1 MSLTEP
7 SVTGRRE
14 VYGRSARKVPL
25 WMWIFQ
31 RYSGLLLGPLVFIH
45 VLVPR
50 APFVVWLTS
59 LMLAILLGHAFIG
72 LWRLAGMKQL
82 TRTVSR
88 YAIVGTVVVIAVIGV
103 FGILLLYSLS

>member
-7 SVTGRRE
+7 STTGRRE
-14 VYGRSARKVPL
+14 VYGRSARTVPL
-25 WMWIFQ
+25 WMWLFQ

-45 VLVPR
+45 VLVPS
-50 APFVVWLTS
+50 APFMVWLTS

-72 LWRLAGMKQL
+72 LWRLAGLKQVSQ
-82 TRTVSR
+82 TVSR
-88 YAIVGTVVVIAVIGV
+88 YAIAITLIVIAVIGV